1 MFIRKKEVW
10 LPTWRGGLLLV
21 LIAAA
26 LLFGA
31 VRSLYPFLAVNASL
45 PEASVVI
52 IEGWMSDE
60 ELTRVVEAVRPGS
73 PLLVATGG
81 PVFFGLAL
89 MEEETY
95 AGVTASRLL
104 QLDVAPETILCAPA
118 PDTAFDRTYAAAV
131 AARLALEKRDLCG
144 TPCTIYTVGAHSR
157 RSLYLYRKAFGP
169 DWPVGIVS
177 LDSQQFDLRRWWRS
191 SHAFKHVTGELI
203 SWIYTLC
210 SPRKYA

>member
-1 MFIRKKEVW
+1 MFIRKREVW
-10 LPTWRGGLLLV
+10 LPTRQGFLLLA
-21 LIAAA
+21 LLAAA
-26 LLFGA
+26 LLYGA
-31 VRSLYPFLAVNASL
+31 VRSLYPFLALNAPL
-45 PEASVVI
+45 PDSSVVI

-60 ELTRVVEAVRPGS
+60 EIAATVEAVRPRD

-81 PVFFGLAL
+81 PVFFGLGL

-104 QLDVAPETILCAPA
+104 RLGVPPEAILCAPA
-118 PDTAFDRTYAAAV
+118 PDTPFDRTYAAAL
-131 AARLALEKRDLCG
+131 AARDALAAQGLRG
-144 TPCTIYTVGAHSR
+144 QPCTIYTVGAHSR
-157 RSLYLYRKAFGP
+157 RSLYLYRQAFGP

-177 LDSQQFDLRRWWRS
+177 LDSRQYDLRRWWRS
-191 SHAFKHVTGELI
+191 SHAFKHVTGEWI